1 MSLET
6 WAVAAV
12 AIVDVEGS
20 PLLLRT
26 YTSPKDVLNSPAAPL
41 HAHLYVGPEDVIKL
55 HFVLFA
61 SLDRCEELREASALV
76 KEVTA
81 AEAATSPLT
90 TMGQRLPPTGAAATS
105 SSPRNNSNN
114 SSSGGN
120 FSSHNNNG
128 SSSGAGNNLGRGSS
142 AKNASPTPST
152 RPGSS
157 PSPPVG
163 TTANA
168 TMIANDSLTASAA
181 ASAAARLISPTTDA
195 RFLGKLLESHR
206 MRSYGFCS
214 ATGIRTLLVT
224 VGSDA
229 PADAMVPLCRALY
242 ESASAALCNP
252 FRSPA
257 QSYHAQEQLLFMSSL
272 TERSDRPMPG
282 GAEGAAG
289 VAGGGAGATSSLDGV
304 RRTPSLGPS
313 GTLGNTSL
321 TAGNINRLHLP
332 SGAVEWSWPRAA
344 PASIASL
351 TAEPTLALSRNF
363 NAQMESLLSTFT
375 VTARSCIVR

>member
-6 WAVAAV
+6 WAVAAG

-41 HAHLYVGPEDVIKL
+41 HAHLYVGPEDIIKL

-61 SLDRCEELREASALV
+61 SLDRCEELRETTVLA
-76 KEVTA
+76 KEAATA
-81 AEAATSPLT
+81 ESATSPLPA
-90 TMGQRLPPTGAAATS
+90 GEQQRPSASVTLSA
-105 SSPRNNSNN
+105 PRNNNTDSDNNN
-114 SSSGGN
+114 SMGGAGTAKRTPASSIVAGN
-120 FSSHNNNG
+120 FA
-128 SSSGAGNNLGRGSS
+128 SSS
-142 AKNASPTPST
+142 
-152 RPGSS
+152 
-157 PSPPVG
+157 
-163 TTANA
+163 TTV
-168 TMIANDSLTASAA
+168 TVIANDSLTASSAA
-181 ASAAARLISPTTDA
+181 NAARLISPTTDA

-242 ESASAALCNP
+242 ENASAALCNP
-252 FRSPA
+252 FRSPV

-272 TERSDRPMPG
+272 TERSDRP
-282 GAEGAAG
+282 
-289 VAGGGAGATSSLDGV
+289 GATTSPQDDARGSASQLPVVGMA
-304 RRTPSLGPS
+304 
-313 GTLGNTSL
+313 NTSL
-321 TAGNINRLHLP
+321 TAGGINRLHLP
-332 SGAVEWSWPRAA
+332 AGAVEWSWPRPA
-344 PASIASL
+344 PTSVASL
-351 TAEPTLALSRNF
+351 TAEPTLALSRTF
-363 NAQMESLLSTFT
+363 NSQMESLLSTFT

>member
-41 HAHLYVGPEDVIKL
+41 HAHLYVGSEDVIKL
-55 HFVLFA
+55 HFVLLA
-61 SLDRCEELREASALV
+61 SLDRCEELREATALA
-76 KEVTA
+76 KEAATAAESLSPSSSTPASTVPKRGSVTA
-81 AEAATSPLT
+81 AAGASSGT
-90 TMGQRLPPTGAAATS
+90 TR
-105 SSPRNNSNN
+105 SNN
-114 SSSGGN
+114 ASAMGG
-120 FSSHNNNG
+120 
-128 SSSGAGNNLGRGSS
+128 
-142 AKNASPTPST
+142 
-152 RPGSS
+152 PG
-157 PSPPVG
+157 
-163 TTANA
+163 TA
-168 TMIANDSLTASAA
+168 TMIANDSLTAPAGAA
-181 ASAAARLISPTTDA
+181 AAANAARLLSPTTDA

-242 ESASAALCNP
+242 ESASGALCNP

-257 QSYHAQEQLLFMSSL
+257 QSYRAQEQLLFMSAL
-272 TERSDRPMPG
+272 TAQSDRP
-282 GAEGAAG
+282 
-289 VAGGGAGATSSLDGV
+289 GGGAGTLTTSPLDGA
-304 RRTPSLGPS
+304 RGSASQASPGAMT
-313 GTLGNTSL
+313 NTSL
-321 TAGNINRLHLP
+321 TAGSINRLHLSP
-332 SGAVEWSWPRAA
+332 GAAEWSWPRAA
-344 PASIASL
+344 PTSVASL
-351 TAEPTLALSRNF
+351 TAEPTLALSRTF
-363 NAQMESLLSTFT
+363 NAQMESLLSSFT

>member
-6 WAVAAV
+6 WAVAGV

-26 YTSPKDVLNSPAAPL
+26 YISPKNVLNSPAAPL

-61 SLDRCEELREASALV
+61 SLDRCEELREARVLRT
-76 KEVTA
+76 EVPATETA
-81 AEAATSPLT
+81 VATLST
-90 TMGQRLPPTGAAATS
+90 AGQRLPSPSSASATPS
-105 SSPRNNSNN
+105 VSRSNSALNRNNNT
-114 SSSGGN
+114 
-120 FSSHNNNG
+120 
-128 SSSGAGNNLGRGSS
+128 
-142 AKNASPTPST
+142 AK
-152 RPGSS
+152 
-157 PSPPVG
+157 PSPPG
-163 TTANA
+163 PSISEGSPSNPPTNTAA
-168 TMIANDSLTASAA
+168 TVIANDSHAVSSAT
-181 ASAAARLISPTTDA
+181 SAARLISPTTDA

-252 FRSPA
+252 FRSPV
-257 QSYHAQEQLLFMSSL
+257 QSYHAQEQLLYMSSL
-272 TERSDRPMPG
+272 TERSDRPG
-282 GAEGAAG
+282 GVTTTSPPDGARGTPAHAP
-289 VAGGGAGATSSLDGV
+289 VGGGQSI
-304 RRTPSLGPS
+304 
-313 GTLGNTSL
+313 TSL
-321 TAGNINRLHLP
+321 TVGSINRLHLP
-332 SGAVEWSWPRAA
+332 AGAVEWSWPRAA
-344 PASIASL
+344 PTSVASL
-351 TAEPTLALSRNF
+351 TAEPTLALSRTF
-363 NAQMESLLSTFT
+363 NTQMEGLLSTFT